1 MTDDKDFAPVPL
13 PGGASPDDARTMTM
27 APLPQSAGA
36 MGAVPMPPVN
46 GGSHAAKK
54 RRNVGLIAVIS
65 FVAVVLL
72 ALVGYIGGGQFYFKD
87 KAAPGVSLGG
97 ISVAGQTAD
106 ELKATVNDAVKNST
120 VQVSVKGGQ
129 STTASLKDL
138 GTTVDV
144 DATVNDLLNA
154 NKGDLLSKVNPFA
167 KTSVALKTSTDKL
180 AMSTYLTDKLIGENA
195 RVETAAIKYDGAKY
209 VTTPSKDGEAP
220 KLEPVVATLDELVS
234 NPGSARKVE
243 VATTTE
249 KAPISDATAAKAAT
263 DANARLNSKLVI
275 SNGDDKTLTIPAA
288 QIAKWIKVNE
298 DVTKGTI
305 SLTYDQNAINSYL
318 SSSLPGALNQKMVAE
333 ENVVNTEGTVI
344 TTNVKGVN
352 GVEVNSDLSDTA
364 KQVAAAL
371 QNGTSGTIKANT
383 KVTKYETKSRKVRYD
398 VPNGDPHMVI
408 DLSKQQAFAY
418 KGTTLVRTF
427 NVSTGKPSTP
437 TDTGTFFANIKY
449 ESQTMVGEDY
459 VTPNVPWVT
468 YYNGGEGFHGAPW
481 NPDGIASGTPKSHGC
496 TNMNVADAKWVYDFL
511 PIGGMVQVI
520 GSTPSGAVR

>member
-1 MTDDKDFAPVPL
+1 MTYDKDFAPVPL
-13 PGGASPDDARTMTM
+13 PGDASSDEAKTMTM
-27 APLPQSAGA
+27 APLPADAGA
-36 MGAVPMPPVN
+36 VGAASVPPMA
-46 GGSHAAKK
+46 GGHRPAARK
-54 RRNVGLIAVIS
+54 RNVGLIVVLSLI
-65 FVAVVLL
+65 AVVVL
-72 ALVGYIGGGQFYFKD
+72 ALVGYIGGGQLYFKD
-87 KAAPGVSLGG
+87 KAAPGVQLGG
-97 ISVAGQTAD
+97 ISVAGQSAD
-106 ELKATVNDAVKNST
+106 ELKTTVNDAVRNST
-120 VQVSVKGGQ
+120 IQVSGKDGK
-129 STTASLKDL
+129 SATASLKDL

-144 DATVNDLLNA
+144 DATVNNLLNA
-154 NKGDLLSKVNPFA
+154 NKDNFLAKVNPFA
-167 KTSVALKTSTDKL
+167 KTSVPLKASTDNL
-180 AMSTYLTDKLIGENA
+180 AMTTYLTDKLVGEDARAENA
-195 RVETAAIKYDGAKY
+195 TVKYDGSKY
-209 VTTPSKDGEAP
+209 VTTASKVGQAP
-220 KLEPVVATLDELVS
+220 KTEAVTAKISELLAQPGNAQKVS
-234 NPGSARKVE
+234 VE
-243 VATTTE
+243 TE
-249 KAPISDATAAKAAT
+249 STKPAISDSTAAKAAA
-263 DANARLNSKLVI
+263 DANTRLGSQLVI

-298 DVTKGTI
+298 DLTKGTI
-305 SLTYDQNAINSYL
+305 SLSYDQNAINSYL
-318 SSSLPGALNQKMVAE
+318 SSALPGALNQKMVTE

-352 GVEVNSDLSDTA
+352 GVEVNSDLTDTA

-383 KVTKYETKSRKVRYD
+383 KVTKYDTKSRKVRYD

-418 KGTTLVRTF
+418 KGTTLVKTF

-437 TDTGTFFANIKY
+437 TDTGTFFATLKY

-511 PIGGMVQVI
+511 PVGGMVQVI